1 MNVFVGF
8 GYNENDKWIQSLIIP
23 FIEELGCNVVT
34 GEDMQGEK
42 LSDGVVERIKESD
55 ACIGFLTKR
64 DPKQDGTF
72 TTHKWVIEEL
82 ALALDKNIPLF
93 EIREKDVDVQKG
105 ITGDRQWYEITDKAE
120 LMFAITKFINK
131 EKLKFTHKTFMLVP
145 NTFVDEVRPF
155 LKSRDTVCKYR
166 FLHKAKFYEPEETKL
181 ERMGQGL
188 GIIVKKIPAEEA
200 QIEITVESQNSILW
214 SSGFISVG
222 LINVQLQKD

>member
-8 GYNENDKWIQSLIIP
+8 GYNENDKWIKSLIIP
-23 FIEELGCNVVT
+23 FIEELGCDVVT
-34 GEDMQGEK
+34 GEDMQGEQ
-42 LSDGVVERIKESD
+42 LSDGVVARIKESD

-93 EIREKDVDVQKG
+93 EIREKGVDVQKG
-105 ITGDRQWYEITDKAE
+105 ITGDRQGYEITDKAE

-145 NTFVDEVRPF
+145 NTFVDEIRPF
-155 LKSRDTVCKYR
+155 LKSKDTVCKYW
-166 FLHKAKFYEPEETKL
+166 FLHKAKFYKPEETKL

-188 GIIVKKIPAEEA
+188 GIIVKKIPSEEA

-214 SSGFISVG
+214 SSGFVSVG
-222 LINVQLQKD
+222 LIHVQLQKD

>member
-1 MNVFVGF
+1 MKVFVGF
-8 GYNENDKWIQSLIIP
+8 GYNNNDKWIKDLIIP
-23 FIEELGCNVVT
+23 FIEELGCEVVS

-42 LSDGVVERIKESD
+42 LSDGVISRVEDSD

-64 DPKQDGTF
+64 DQKQDGTY

-82 ALALDKNIPLF
+82 TLALQKKIPLF
-93 EIREKDVDVQKG
+93 EIREKEVEAQRG
-105 ITGDRQWYEITDKAE
+105 ITGDRQRYEITDKAE
-120 LMFAITKFINK
+120 LMFEITKFINK

-145 NTFVDEVRPF
+145 NTFVDEIRPF

-200 QIEITVESQNSILW
+200 QIEITVESQNNILW
-214 SSGFISVG
+214 TSGFISVG
-222 LINVQLQKD
+222 LINVQLLKD

>member
-8 GYNENDKWIQSLIIP
+8 GYNENDKWIKSLIIP
-23 FIEELGCNVVT
+23 FIEELGCDVVT
-34 GEDMQGEK
+34 GEDMQGEQ
-42 LSDGVVERIKESD
+42 LSDGVVARIKESD

-64 DPKQDGTF
+64 DPKLDGTF

-93 EIREKDVDVQKG
+93 EIREKGVDVQKG

-145 NTFVDEVRPF
+145 NTFVDEIRPF

-188 GIIVKKIPAEEA
+188 GIIVKKIPSEEA
-200 QIEITVESQNSILW
+200 QIEITVESQSSILW
-214 SSGFISVG
+214 SSGFVSVG